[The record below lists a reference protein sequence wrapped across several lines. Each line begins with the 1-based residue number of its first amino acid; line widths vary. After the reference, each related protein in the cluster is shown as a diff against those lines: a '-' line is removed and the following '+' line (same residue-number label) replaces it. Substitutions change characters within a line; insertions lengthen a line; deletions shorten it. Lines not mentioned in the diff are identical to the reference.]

1 MNNFLDKTSRATVSL
16 ARMAL
21 SLAIIAWAAI
31 GIQDSMSHLF
41 GRKKKVVVYVE
52 KTTKATPEKEVKEE
66 SAEESKKV
74 DEPKVETGDQEMENP
89 FEVKDPL
96 KKPESHLPKTN
107 KSTSGTKKTTK

>member
-41 GRKKKVVVYVE
+41 GHKKKVVVYVE
-52 KTTKATPEKEVKEE
+52 KTTKTKDPEVIPTDKEE
-66 SAEESKKV
+66 ENKPSPKKSTGKKV
-74 DEPKVETGDQEMENP
+74 VEPKVEGDTP
-89 FEVKDPL
+89 T
-96 KKPESHLPKTN
+96 PEIKESK
-107 KSTSGTKKTTK
+107 